1 MKTFLNQIVPIII
14 NNFIT
19 LTTISQV
26 KKYPHGQMQYHK
38 HYYKYYF
45 KTIINNLTRII
56 DPQHYKHHLIIYRF
70 YKIHTFFYHTTNK
83 IMDSPA

>member
-45 KTIINNLTRII
+45 KTII
-56 DPQHYKHHLIIYRF
+56 K
-70 YKIHTFFYHTTNK
+70 
-83 IMDSPA
+83 